1 MESYTVSKKLHKLT
15 AISVTINT
23 DGIHSEDALVGY
35 IAEDPFVVLCTWV
48 DRYIIS
54 YYNQKIYPV
63 GYCSFPYTIKIKD
76 IGSIY
81 EPSNLGSKVYYR
93 DIESFENMNRI
104 MNTVILTNENRD
116 EYYRLLSASL
126 ESIPDLQKA
135 IDSQDIVKSIYGS
148 YKDDNDRVQ
157 NMLGIL
163 RDHTYG
169 EDYKM
174 DLLMSYVA
182 KRSIEKSYEA
192 EFEADII

>member
-15 AISVTINT
+15 EISVTINT

-35 IAEDPFVVLCTWV
+35 IAEDPFVVLCTWI

-104 MNTVILTNENRD
+104 MNTVILTNKDRD

-169 EDYKM
+169 KDYKM
-174 DLLMSYVA
+174 DLLMSYIA

-192 EFEADII
+192 DII